1 MNKKET
7 NWRDELKKSKRD
19 LNIIVN
25 EYKYNYA
32 KSETIIKSDNDLS
45 KFGRIKIIFK
55 EPIINNEFIIIS
67 KRINEEFKKFV
78 FDNKDSINKYFLN
91 FYELSKR
98 QNAKNENNR
107 IGFNLFI
114 TKLISLYFID
124 INDFNDCFNNLIE
137 VLDEDKIV
145 NIFILLSYIE
155 NSILGRIIANDENY
169 SYESY
174 TFNICSDKNNFMGW
188 KNTWQTI
195 FENEERSLSFYLF
208 NDTSY
213 IINDQHEEKYKRKF
227 YNFFTLLSFMCEIFI
242 NKSIIDKSKPKS
254 INRFIIYFLIK
265 DLSLFNK
272 YLMMINYKKSKDIMS
287 SFLNI
292 FIKLFIFDILKEK
305 DQIQSLM
312 AHFINNN
319 HIFNLTERACLSN
332 FSLSLGSSYYRGIN
346 NNFNRNHIKYYLRK
360 NAGAL
365 FSNYFII
372 DMESFDIENN
382 SDLFDFIPDFNQD
395 NDDIVEKFN
404 IKYHKKLISS
414 IYTLPVLSKQ
424 EEIEYNNIK
433 NNYSECCFDSLDYF
447 RSFVDNIEYYD
458 GFDEALG
465 FSYNN
470 GINRYCYLY
479 GIKFSMHSNKQ
490 KLFYNNYDFIQLFL
504 DIFKYVFKNSKN
516 ENKYN
521 LIKYIY
527 DSKKITNGIEYIDNM
542 TKNDF
547 LRIECNSF
555 PYNIN
560 GEDFTS
566 NIIENS
572 EILYNN
578 IFFKNYLSN
587 NLKKSDLKESDNHF
601 ALITDFRNTDL
612 DNILIV
618 ERNDEYYEVKRNK
631 NIFIQLFKLL
641 FSEEEFTNDSKIV
654 KIILKS

>member
-19 LNIIVN
+19 LSIIVN

-98 QNAKNENNR
+98 QNTKNENNR